1 VRLLVDT
8 HALLWWL
15 TDNPRLSYA
24 AEAAI
29 SDPDNEVFVSACI
42 GYEIA
47 YKQRLGRLP
56 ALPESLARRLE
67 REGIE
72 TLPVSLAHALAAA
85 ALPGPHRDPWD
96 GAMSQADGRQRLR
109 RLQSADCLVAERLAR
124 AVARREKISSCIAGT
139 LASRRIGKVPARLI
153 RDGLGSGEP

>member
-29 SDPDNEVFVSACI
+29 SNPDNEVFVSASI

-67 REGIE
+67 RDGID
-72 TLPVSLAHALAAA
+72 TMPVSLAHALAAA

-96 GAMSQADGRQRLR
+96 RIMMAQAL
-109 RLQSADCLVAERLAR
+109 AERCH
-124 AVARREKISSCIAGT
+124 VVT
-139 LASRRIGKVPARLI
+139 VDKVFSEYNIPVLW
-153 RDGLGSGEP
+153 